1 MSFGR
6 AFPLFR
12 KLSWRLGR
20 KLYTWARGDVL
31 NDPSSNGEY
40 WLLGQVRKACPNQQV
55 LFDVGANKGDWSAYA
70 LALPNVAE
78 GIKIHA
84 FEPSVATHSQ
94 LAARFAKIPA
104 VTVHAYA
111 LSDHEGESRFYSKED
126 GAGTDSLSPISGS
139 TVEVARLIT
148 IDGFLRQSGVES
160 VSMVKIDTEGFDLLV
175 LRGAEQALR
184 EGRIGIVQFEYNWRW
199 LVNHA
204 CLRDV
209 FDLISD
215 KPYRLGKLTRKAVE
229 VYDQW
234 HFELDRYFESNYV
247 LIRNDL
253 DFEIA
258 ESTMHFDDSNTARS
272 N

>member
-1 MSFGR
+1 LSSGR
-6 AFPLFR
+6 AFPFFR
-12 KLSWRLGR
+12 RLIWRLGR
-20 KLYTWARGDVL
+20 KLYTWARGDL
-31 NDPSSNGEY
+31 TNDPRSNGEY
-40 WLLGQVRKACPNQQV
+40 WLLRQVRKACSNPQV

-78 GIKIHA
+78 GITIHA
-84 FEPSVATHSQ
+84 FEPSLATHSL
-94 LAARFAKIPA
+94 LADRFKECPA

-111 LSDHEGESRFYSKED
+111 LSDHEGEGRFYSIAD
-126 GAGTDSLSPISGS
+126 GAGTNSLSPISGS
-139 TVEVARLIT
+139 NVEVARLIT
-148 IDGFLRQSGVES
+148 IDGFLRQSGLES

-184 EGRIGIVQFEYNWRW
+184 EGRIDIVQFEYNWRW

-215 KPYRLGKLTRKAVE
+215 KPYRLGKLARKTVE

-234 HFELDRYFESNYV
+234 HFELDRYFEGNYV
-247 LIRNDL
+247 LIRNGL

-258 ESTMHFDDSNTARS
+258 RSYMHFDDSNTASS